1 MEPVGT
7 DTQTPGEQIEQTP
20 VPTAD
25 VVTPEPTPVV
35 PTVKPGKKIHPPR
48 HYLAAFFLS
57 FMWGTFGVDRFY
69 LGKGG
74 TGFLKLI
81 TFGGFGL
88 WTIVD
93 LLVIMGGGMRDK
105 QDRELLQYAEYHKF
119 TQRVVM
125 WFAVVLGLGLL
136 VIGGSIIAG
145 LYFLVSAFLDGSL
158 MQGIPVLDSLQSL
171 LAPTADPT
179 GELGL

>member
-1 MEPVGT
+1 MDQVGV
-7 DTQTPGEQIEQTP
+7 DNQTP
-20 VPTAD
+20 VEQAPVPSA
-25 VVTPEPTPVV
+25 VVVAAEPTP
-35 PTVKPGKKIHPPR
+35 TVTAETPAKKIHPPR

-105 QDRELLQYAEYHKF
+105 QDQALLQYAEYHKF
-119 TQRVVM
+119 TQRVVL
-125 WFAVVLGLGLL
+125 WFAAILGISLL

-179 GELGL
+179 SELGL